1 MSHQQKTLWKP
12 TKSFIN
18 SSNLKQ
24 FEQWLEKEK
33 GLNFSSYEALWQWS
47 IDKIEDFW
55 ESIAQYFGIDFHSP
69 YQQVLDTR
77 EMPGAKW
84 FEGATLNY
92 AEHIFRQQSTERPAL
107 IFQNELERRIVSWVE
122 LSRQV
127 KAIQQFLQKQGIQKG
142 DCVAGYLPNI
152 PEAVACFLAVNSL
165 GAVWTCCS
173 PDFGEPTVIER
184 FSQIQPKLLLAVDGY
199 QYNGK
204 GFSRLDAIHNIRKA
218 IPSIEQTLFI
228 PYLNKAATLE
238 NSVVWA
244 SVLVEV
250 NTNKAIE
257 FVSVPFSHPIWV
269 LYSSG
274 TTGKPKAITHSHGG
288 CLLEQYKY
296 GAFHN
301 DIKVGE
307 HFFWFSTTGWMMWN
321 LLQSTIL
328 LGAVPILFDGSPAH
342 LGMMTLWKMAADLPI
357 HHFGVSAPFLTA
369 CMKADLPIKKEINLS
384 ALRSIGST
392 GAPLPS
398 EVFEWIYQGVKED
411 VWLCS
416 MSGGTDV
423 CTAFVGSNPYLP
435 VYKGYIQ
442 SRSLGAALFGYDES
456 GNRVKDSLG
465 EMVIEQPMPSM
476 PIYFWN
482 DPKMERYKS
491 SYFQEYPG
499 KWRHGDWINIHSNGS
514 LVIQGRSDA
523 TLNRNGIRI
532 GTAEIYGVLD
542 KMAAIKDSLILNL
555 EQENGEDI
563 MPLFLVINEGFKFT
577 EDLIKTIKK
586 ELRTKCSPRHV
597 PNKFLTVKD
606 IPYTLSGKKMEVPV
620 KKLLIG
626 RTKPENINRDA
637 IRNPEAMDYFVA
649 FLKDGMLTFD

>member
-1 MSHQQKTLWKP
+1 MNPQQKILWQP
-12 TKSFIN
+12 TESFIDN
-18 SSNLKQ
+18 SNLKQ
-24 FEQWLEKEK
+24 FEQWLQKEK
-33 GLNFSSYEALWQWS
+33 GLSFNNYKELWQWS
-47 IDKIEDFW
+47 IDELEEFW
-55 ESIAQYFGIDFHSP
+55 ESIAQYFKLVFHTP

-77 EMPGAKW
+77 VMPGAKW

-92 AEHIFRQQSTERPAL
+92 AEHIFRKQTTERPAL
-107 IFQNELERRIVSWVE
+107 IFQNEQEKRMLTWEE
-122 LSRQV
+122 LSNQV
-127 KAIQQFLQKQGIQKG
+127 KAIQQFLKRQGIQKG

-218 IPSIEQTLFI
+218 IPSIQQTLFI
-228 PYLNKAATLE
+228 PYLDKAAALE
-238 NSVVWA
+238 NSVAWA
-244 SVLVEV
+244 SVLEAVKVPEP
-250 NTNKAIE
+250 IE
-257 FVSVPFSHPIWV
+257 FTSVPFSHPIWV

-301 DIKVGE
+301 DIKEGE

-321 LLQSTIL
+321 LLQSTML
-328 LGAVPILFDGSPAH
+328 LGAVPVLFDGSPAH
-342 LGMMTLWKMAADLPI
+342 PDMMTLWKMAAELPI

-369 CMKADLPIKKEINLS
+369 CMKADLPIKKELDLS

-398 EVFEWIYQGVKED
+398 EVFEWIYQAVKD
-411 VWLCS
+411 DIWLCS

-423 CTAFVGSNPYLP
+423 CTAFVGGNPYVP

-442 SRSLGAALFGYDES
+442 SRSLGAALFGYDEE
-456 GNRVKDSLG
+456 GNRVVGGLG

-482 DPKMERYKS
+482 DPNKERYQK

-499 KWRHGDWINIHSNGS
+499 KWRHGDWINIHANGS

-542 KMAAIKDSLILNL
+542 KMPAIKDSLILNL
-555 EQENGEDI
+555 EQENGEDS
-563 MPLFLVINEGFKFT
+563 MPLFVVLQEGHEFT
-577 EDLIKTIKK
+577 ESLIKAIKK

-626 RTKPENINRDA
+626 RTSPENINRDA

-649 FLKDGMLTFD
+649 FVEEGVFVG

>member
-1 MSHQQKTLWKP
+1 MSQQQTTIWQP
-12 TKSFIN
+12 TENFIQN
-18 SSNLKQ
+18 ANLKQ
-24 FEQWLEKEK
+24 FEQWLQKEK
-33 GLNFSSYEALWQWS
+33 GLNFNNYEELWQWS
-47 IDKIEDFW
+47 IDEIEDFW
-55 ESIAQYFGIDFHSP
+55 ESIAQYFGVVFHTP

-77 EMPGAKW
+77 VMPGAQW
-84 FEGATLNY
+84 FKGATLNY
-92 AEHIFRQQSTERPAL
+92 AEHIFRQQTTQRPAL
-107 IFQNELERRIVSWVE
+107 IFQNELEKRRVSWEE
-122 LSRQV
+122 LSLQV
-127 KAIQQFLQKQGIQKG
+127 KAIQQFLQQNGIQKG

-152 PEAVACFLAVNSL
+152 PEAVACFLAVNAL

-199 QYNGK
+199 NYNGK
-204 GFSRLDAIHNIRKA
+204 GFCRLDAIHNIRKA
-218 IPSIEQTLFI
+218 IPSIQQTLFI
-228 PYLNKAATLE
+228 PYLDKAATLE
-238 NSVVWA
+238 NSVIWTTI
-244 SVLVEV
+244 LKEV

-257 FVSVPFSHPIWV
+257 FTPVSFSHPIWV

-301 DIKVGE
+301 DIKAGE

-321 LLQSTIL
+321 LLQSTML
-328 LGAVPILFDGSPAH
+328 LGAVPVLFDGSPAH
-342 LGMMTLWKMAADLPI
+342 PDMMTLWKMAADLPI

-369 CMKADLPIKKEINLS
+369 CMKADLQIKEEVDLS

-392 GAPLPS
+392 GAPLPA
-398 EVFEWIYQGVKED
+398 EVFEWIYLAVKKD

-423 CTAFVGSNPYLP
+423 CTAFVGGNPYLP
-435 VYKGYIQ
+435 VYKGFIQ

-456 GNRVKDSLG
+456 GNRVVESLG

-482 DPKMERYKS
+482 DPNMERYQS
-491 SYFQEYPG
+491 SYFQEYAG
-499 KWRHGDWINIHSNGS
+499 KWRHGDWINIHKNGS

-542 KMAAIKDSLILNL
+542 KISALKDSLILNL
-555 EQENGEDI
+555 EQKNGEDI
-563 MPLFLVINEGFKFT
+563 MPLFIVLNEGYEFS
-577 EDLIKTIKK
+577 ESLVKTIKK

-626 RTKPENINRDA
+626 RTSPENINRDA
-637 IRNPEAMDYFVA
+637 IRNPKAMDYFVD
-649 FLKDGMLTFD
+649 FVEQGVFSS

>member
-1 MSHQQKTLWKP
+1 MSHHQKILWKP
-12 TKSFIN
+12 QTCFIN
-18 SSNLKQ
+18 NSNLKQ
-24 FEQWLEKEK
+24 FELWLQKEK
-33 GLNFSSYEALWQWS
+33 GVNFNNYEELWQWS
-47 IDKIEDFW
+47 IDEIEDFW
-55 ESIAQYFGIDFHSP
+55 ENIAQYFGVVFHTP

-92 AEHIFRQQSTERPAL
+92 AEHIFRQQSSERPAL
-107 IFQNELERRIVSWVE
+107 IFQNELEKRTISWEE
-122 LSRQV
+122 LSGQV

-199 QYNGK
+199 NYNGK

-228 PYLNKAATLE
+228 PYLDKLATLE

-244 SVLVEV
+244 TVLEEV
-250 NTNKAIE
+250 DTNKEIE
-257 FVSVPFSHPIWV
+257 FVTVPFSHPIWV

-301 DIKVGE
+301 DIKTGE

-321 LLQSTIL
+321 LLQSTML
-328 LGAVPILFDGSPAH
+328 LGAVPVLFDGSPAH
-342 LGMMTLWKMAADLPI
+342 PDMMTLWKMAADLPI

-398 EVFEWIYQGVKED
+398 EVFEWIYQAVKKD

-423 CTAFVGSNPYLP
+423 CTAFVGGNPYLP
-435 VYKGYIQ
+435 VYKGFIQ

-456 GNRVKDSLG
+456 GNRVVGSLG

-482 DPKMERYKS
+482 DPNMERYQN
-491 SYFQEYPG
+491 SYFQEYGG
-499 KWRHGDWINIHSNGS
+499 KWRHGDWINIHKNGS

-542 KMAAIKDSLILNL
+542 KISALKDSLILNL

-563 MPLFLVINEGFKFT
+563 MPLFLVLNEGYTFS
-577 EDLIKTIKK
+577 ESLVKTIKK

-597 PNKFLTVKD
+597 PNKFLTVED

-626 RTKPENINRDA
+626 RTKPKNINRDA
-637 IRNPEAMDYFVA
+637 IRNPEAMDNFIDFVEQ
-649 FLKDGMLTFD
+649 GMFSP

>member
-1 MSHQQKTLWKP
+1 MSQQQKTLWKP
-12 TKSFIN
+12 KTSFIN
-18 SSNLKQ
+18 NSNLKQ
-24 FEQWLEKEK
+24 FEQWLQNEK
-33 GLNFSSYEALWQWS
+33 GLSFDNYEELWQWS
-47 IDKIEDFW
+47 IDQIEDFW
-55 ESIAQYFGIDFHSP
+55 ESIAQYFGVIFHVP

-77 EMPGAKW
+77 VMPGAKW

-92 AEHIFRQQSTERPAL
+92 AEHIFRQQTTQRPAL
-107 IFQNELERRIVSWVE
+107 IFQNELEKRRVSWEE
-122 LSRQV
+122 LSEQV
-127 KAIQQFLQKQGIQKG
+127 KAIQQFLQQQGIQKG

-199 QYNGK
+199 NYNGK

-228 PYLNKAATLE
+228 PYLDKTATLE
-238 NSVVWA
+238 NNVTWA
-244 SVLVEV
+244 AVLNGVDV
-250 NTNKAIE
+250 NKAIE
-257 FVSVPFSHPIWV
+257 FTSVSFSHPIWV

-301 DIKVGE
+301 DIKAGE

-321 LLQSTIL
+321 LLQSTML
-328 LGAVPILFDGSPAH
+328 LGAVPVLFDGSPAYPD
-342 LGMMTLWKMAADLPI
+342 MMTLWKMAANLPI

-369 CMKADLPIKKEINLS
+369 CMKADLRIKEEVDLS

-392 GAPLPS
+392 GAPLPA
-398 EVFEWIYQGVKED
+398 EVFEWIYQAVKKE

-423 CTAFVGSNPYLP
+423 CTAFVGGNPYLP
-435 VYKGYIQ
+435 VYKGFIQ
-442 SRSLGAALFGYDES
+442 SRSLGAALFGYDED
-456 GNRVKDSLG
+456 GNRVVGSLG

-482 DPKMERYKS
+482 DPNMERYQS
-491 SYFQEYPG
+491 SYFQEY
-499 KWRHGDWINIHSNGS
+499 
-514 LVIQGRSDA
+514 
-523 TLNRNGIRI
+523 GIRI

-542 KMAAIKDSLILNL
+542 KISALKDSLILNL

-563 MPLFLVINEGFKFT
+563 MPLFLVLNEGYEFS
-577 EDLIKTIKK
+577 ESLVKTIKK

-626 RTKPENINRDA
+626 RTTSENLNRDA
-637 IRNPEAMDYFVA
+637 IRNPMAMDYFVE
-649 FLKDGMLTFD
+649 LIETFAKR

>member
-1 MSHQQKTLWKP
+1 MSQQQKTLWKP
-12 TKSFIN
+12 KTSFIN
-18 SSNLKQ
+18 NSNLKQ
-24 FEQWLEKEK
+24 FEQWLQNEK
-33 GLNFSSYEALWQWS
+33 GLSFDNYEELWQWS
-47 IDKIEDFW
+47 IDQIEDFW
-55 ESIAQYFGIDFHSP
+55 ESIAQYFGVIFHVP

-77 EMPGAKW
+77 VMPGAKW

-92 AEHIFRQQSTERPAL
+92 AEHIFRQQTTQRPAL
-107 IFQNELERRIVSWVE
+107 IFQNELEKRRVSWEE
-122 LSRQV
+122 LSEQV
-127 KAIQQFLQKQGIQKG
+127 KAIQQFLQQQGIQKG

-199 QYNGK
+199 NYNGK

-228 PYLNKAATLE
+228 PYLDKTATLE
-238 NSVVWA
+238 NNVTWA
-244 SVLVEV
+244 AVLNGVDV
-250 NTNKAIE
+250 NKAIE
-257 FVSVPFSHPIWV
+257 FTSVSFSHPIWV

-301 DIKVGE
+301 DIKAGE

-321 LLQSTIL
+321 LLQSTML
-328 LGAVPILFDGSPAH
+328 LGAVPVLFDGSPAYPD
-342 LGMMTLWKMAADLPI
+342 MMTLWKMAANLPI

-369 CMKADLPIKKEINLS
+369 CMKADLRIKEEVDLS

-392 GAPLPS
+392 GAPLPA
-398 EVFEWIYQGVKED
+398 EVFEWIYQAVKKE

-423 CTAFVGSNPYLP
+423 CTAFVGGNPYLP
-435 VYKGYIQ
+435 VYKGFIQ
-442 SRSLGAALFGYDES
+442 SRSLGAALFGYDED
-456 GNRVKDSLG
+456 GNRVVGSLG

-482 DPKMERYKS
+482 DPNMERYQS
-491 SYFQEYPG
+491 SYFQEYAG

-542 KMAAIKDSLILNL
+542 KISALKDSLILNL

-563 MPLFLVINEGFKFT
+563 MPLFLVLNEGYEFS
-577 EDLIKTIKK
+577 ESLVKTIKK

-626 RTKPENINRDA
+626 RTTSENLNRDA
-637 IRNPEAMDYFVA
+637 IRNPMAMDYFVE
-649 FLKDGMLTFD
+649 LIETFAKR

>member
-1 MSHQQKTLWKP
+1 MSQQQKVLWKP
-12 TKSFIN
+12 TKTFIKN
-18 SSNLKQ
+18 SNLKQ
-24 FEQWLEKEK
+24 FEKWLQKEK
-33 GLNFSSYEALWQWS
+33 GLTFDNYDALWQWS
-47 IDKIEDFW
+47 IDELANFW
-55 ESIAQYFGIDFHSP
+55 ACIAEYFGVLFHTP

-77 EMPGAKW
+77 SMPDANW

-92 AEHIFRQQSTERPAL
+92 AENIFRQKTTERPAL
-107 IFQNELERRIVSWVE
+107 IFQNELEKRTISWAE
-122 LSRQV
+122 LSLQV
-127 KAIQQFLQKQGIQKG
+127 KAIQQFLQKEGIGKG

-152 PEAVACFLAVNSL
+152 PEAIACFLAVNTL

-184 FSQIQPKLLLAVDGY
+184 FSQIQPKLLIAVDGY

-204 GFSRLDAIHNIRKA
+204 QFNRFEAITTIRQA
-218 IPSIEQTLFI
+218 ISSIEQTLFI
-228 PYLNKAATLE
+228 PYLDKTARLD
-238 NSVVWA
+238 NSVALAQV
-244 SVLVEV
+244 VVDVVE
-250 NTNKAIE
+250 AQPIE
-257 FVSVPFSHPIWV
+257 FTPVPFSHPIWV

-288 CLLEQYKY
+288 CLVEQYKY
-296 GAFHN
+296 LAFHN
-301 DIKVGE
+301 DVKEGE
-307 HFFWFSTTGWMMWN
+307 HYFWFSTTGWMMWN
-321 LLQSTIL
+321 FLQSTML
-328 LGAVPILFDGSPAH
+328 LGAVPVLFDGSPAYPN
-342 LGMMTLWKMAADLPI
+342 MMTLWKMVEELPI
-357 HHFGVSAPFLTA
+357 HHFGVSAPFLTT
-369 CMKADLPIKKEINLS
+369 CMKQDLPIQEQLDLS

-392 GAPLPS
+392 GAPLPA
-398 EVFEWIYQGVKED
+398 EVFEWIYKKVKKD

-423 CTAFVGSNPYLP
+423 CTAFVGGNPYLP

-442 SRSLGAALFGYDES
+442 SRSLGVALFGYTEAGD
-456 GNRVKDSLG
+456 RVTNDLG
-465 EMVIEQPMPSM
+465 EMIIEQPMPSM

-482 DPKMERYKS
+482 DLNKERYQS

-514 LVIQGRSDA
+514 LIIQGRSDA

-542 KMAAIKDSLILNL
+542 KITAIKDSLILNL
-555 EQENGEDI
+555 EQADGEDI
-563 MPLFLVINEGFKFT
+563 MPLFLVLNDGYTFT
-577 EDLIKTIKK
+577 ETLVKTIKK

-620 KKLLIG
+620 KKLLMG
-626 RTKPENINRDA
+626 RTLPENINRDA
-637 IRNPEAMDYFVA
+637 IRNPEAMGYFVE
-649 FLKDGMLTFD
+649 FVEGGVFEKI

>member
-1 MSHQQKTLWKP
+1 MNPQQKILWQP
-12 TKSFIN
+12 QKSFIN
-18 SSNLKQ
+18 NSNLKQ
-24 FEQWLEKEK
+24 FEQWLQKEK
-33 GLNFSSYEALWQWS
+33 GLSFDNYEALWQWS
-47 IDKIEDFW
+47 IDELETFW
-55 ESIAQYFGIDFHSP
+55 ESIAQYFEVVFHSP

-77 EMPGAKW
+77 LMPEAKW

-92 AEHIFRQQSTERPAL
+92 AAHIFRQETTERPAL
-107 IFQNELERRIVSWVE
+107 IFQNESEKRTLSWKE
-122 LSRQV
+122 LSGQV
-127 KAIQQFLQKQGIQKG
+127 KAIQQFLQQQGIQKG

-152 PEAVACFLAVNSL
+152 PEAVACFLAVNAI

-204 GFSRLDAIHNIRKA
+204 GFSRLAAIHNIRKA

-228 PYLNKAATLE
+228 PYLDKAATLE
-238 NSVVWA
+238 NSIAWTHIIDNVDV
-244 SVLVEV
+244 
-250 NTNKAIE
+250 TKAIE
-257 FVSVPFSHPIWV
+257 FTAVPFSHPIWV

-321 LLQSTIL
+321 LLQSTML
-328 LGAVPILFDGSPAH
+328 LGAVPVLFDGSPAH
-342 LGMMTLWKMAADLPI
+342 PDMMTLWNMAADLPI

-369 CMKADLPIKKEINLS
+369 CMKADLPIKTTLDLS

-398 EVFEWIYQGVKED
+398 EVFEWIYQAVKED

-423 CTAFVGSNPYLP
+423 CTAFVGGNPYLP

-442 SRSLGAALFGYDES
+442 SRSLGTALFGYDEA
-456 GNRVKDSLG
+456 GNRVVDALG

-482 DPKMERYKS
+482 DPNQARYRQ
-491 SYFQEYPG
+491 SYFEEYPG
-499 KWRHGDWINIHSNGS
+499 KWRHGDWINIHANGS

-542 KMAAIKDSLILNL
+542 KMPAIKDTWRLKKSYRSCLRRSVRHYLIL
-555 EQENGEDI
+555 
-563 MPLFLVINEGFKFT
+563 
-577 EDLIKTIKK
+577 
-586 ELRTKCSPRHV
+586 
-597 PNKFLTVKD
+597 
-606 IPYTLSGKKMEVPV
+606 
-620 KKLLIG
+620 
-626 RTKPENINRDA
+626 
-637 IRNPEAMDYFVA
+637 
-649 FLKDGMLTFD
+649 